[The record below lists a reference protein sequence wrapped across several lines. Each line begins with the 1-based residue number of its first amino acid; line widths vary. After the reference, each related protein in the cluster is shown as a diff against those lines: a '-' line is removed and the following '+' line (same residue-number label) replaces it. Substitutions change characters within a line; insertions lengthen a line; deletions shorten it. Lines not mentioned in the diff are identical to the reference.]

1 MPIVSI
7 SLNQDILSEI
17 DNLKKSLGFSGRSEA
32 IRAGIRNFVS
42 EEKQKTELSGKV
54 HAILLVVHSDKFD
67 HIVSGI
73 KHNFE
78 DLITTHLHS
87 KIEGDKCMELFVI
100 NGAQPGGRR
109 YTQRTWPR
117 QATRSTH
124 YRRGENPWA
133 TPVDGID
140 LCSGVLPQAG
150 VSDRTQGYAPRK
162 GVECVREMLQVQQL
176 RRDCGIT

>member
-7 SLNQDILSEI
+7 SLNNDILSEI
-17 DNLKKSLGFSGRSEA
+17 DKLKKTMGFSGRSEA

-42 EEKQKTELSGKV
+42 ETKQNTELSGKV
-54 HAILLVVHSDKFD
+54 HAILLVVHNDEFD

-100 NGAQPGGRR
+100 D
-109 YTQRTWPR
+109 
-117 QATRSTH
+117 
-124 YRRGENPWA
+124 GEA
-133 TPVDGID
+133 ER
-140 LCSGVLPQAG
+140 
-150 VSDRTQGYAPRK
+150 VSI
-162 GVECVREMLQVQQL
+162 
-176 RRDCGIT
+176 ITKDFQTNKKMDTVKLVTI